1 MSQSP
6 DSTALTVDDAAPDP
20 SAPIVIPSL
29 KSRSDKEWFE
39 AFFSEREYG
48 KNGNATKGKCIM
60 CLDKKEVRQKNG
72 YSNFGTHILRFHGN
86 HTVR

>member
-1 MSQSP
+1 MSQNP

-29 KSRSDKEWFE
+29 KSRADKEWFE

-48 KNGNATKGKCIM
+48 KNGNATKEKRIM
-60 CLDKKEVRQKNG
+60 CLDKKEVAPTLELIYRVFME
-72 YSNFGTHILRFHGN
+72 STL
-86 HTVR
+86 